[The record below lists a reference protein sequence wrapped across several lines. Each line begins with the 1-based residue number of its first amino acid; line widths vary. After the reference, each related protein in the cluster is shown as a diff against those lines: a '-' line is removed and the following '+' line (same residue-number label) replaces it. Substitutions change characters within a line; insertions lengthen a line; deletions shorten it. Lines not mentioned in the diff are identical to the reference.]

1 MTLRFSTT
9 DKAGTLH
16 GVKVLVYGPAGVGK
30 TVLSSTAPTPIILSA
45 ESGLLSL
52 RKVSIPVVEI
62 KTIDDLNEAYRWATE
77 SEEAKDIETVCI
89 DSLTEIAEVIL
100 SNAKRQTKDPRQA
113 YGELIDKMLMTVKAF
128 RDLPGKHIYMSSKME
143 PVKNEIT
150 GVSTYVPSMPGTKVG
165 PQLPYL
171 FDEVFRMGTNKTQ
184 DGASYRFLQTQPDL
198 QYEAKDRSGA
208 LDFLEPPD
216 LGHIINKIMGDQ

>member
-171 FDEVFRMGTNKTQ
+171 FDEVFRMGINKTQ